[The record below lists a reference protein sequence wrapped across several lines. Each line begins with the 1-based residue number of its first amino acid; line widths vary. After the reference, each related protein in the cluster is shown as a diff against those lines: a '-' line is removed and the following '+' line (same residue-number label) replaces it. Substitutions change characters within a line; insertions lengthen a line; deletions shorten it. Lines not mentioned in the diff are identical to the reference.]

1 MIYDIGFHIGFV
13 IFVISIIISIYF
25 RLEEDFEDYKD

>member
-1 MIYDIGFHIGFV
+1 MIYHIGFA
-13 IFVISIIISIYF
+13 IFVISIIIGMYL